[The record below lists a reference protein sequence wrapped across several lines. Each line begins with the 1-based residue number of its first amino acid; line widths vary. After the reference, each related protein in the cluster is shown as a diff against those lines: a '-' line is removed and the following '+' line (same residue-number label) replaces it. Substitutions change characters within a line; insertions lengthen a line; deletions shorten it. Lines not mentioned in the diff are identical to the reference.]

1 MNEYFREQD
10 QIEENRDK
18 STEDP
23 IYEGY
28 KAVLDSK
35 SFDETMVGT
44 LSVCLKS
51 LASLVL
57 YFYYMHLHYFGDMSR
72 HYMQVGNRGTQGT
85 VTDFHGSSMSNWE
98 MFFAISDTLL

>member
-10 QIEENRDK
+10 QIEENQDK

-57 YFYYMHLHYFGDMSR
+57 LYA
-72 HYMQVGNRGTQGT
+72 
-85 VTDFHGSSMSNWE
+85 SSLFW
-98 MFFAISDTLL
+98 